1 MSVVI
6 NAAASYSPKQSV
18 GQETRT
24 RRRRKAVSQFEKSRC
39 DLSGAG
45 EITRQLI
52 SSVMDC
58 FPAVYAAV
66 WPCDSVTNWPVI
78 TASHG
83 NKYIVE
89 ESSLTEWACN
99 IISDPAINAG
109 VDTVTTVG
117 PRLTNASTGHAAESY
132 AVTRLLKDQGR
143 PAALVA
149 MVVTKEPNRLSD
161 VQYSLLDRVSQ
172 AYLAEIDRTVLADKL
187 AQANLKSSINF
198 RSIRTGSSRRRHTTC
213 GLR

>member
-1 MSVVI
+1 M
-6 NAAASYSPKQSV
+6 
-18 GQETRT
+18 
-24 RRRRKAVSQFEKSRC
+24 
-39 DLSGAG
+39 
-45 EITRQLI
+45 
-52 SSVMDC
+52 
-58 FPAVYAAV
+58 

-161 VQYSLLDRVSQ
+161 VQYSLLDMVSQ

-187 AQANLKSSINF
+187 AQANLKLNQLQVHKDWFVAAAAHHLRTPLTSIKGFAQLMARDPSSM
-198 RSIRTGSSRRRHTTC
+198 SISGNRKSGTILSESDRLVDIVDDLI
-213 GLR
+213 GLEAGEKHNIAIAR